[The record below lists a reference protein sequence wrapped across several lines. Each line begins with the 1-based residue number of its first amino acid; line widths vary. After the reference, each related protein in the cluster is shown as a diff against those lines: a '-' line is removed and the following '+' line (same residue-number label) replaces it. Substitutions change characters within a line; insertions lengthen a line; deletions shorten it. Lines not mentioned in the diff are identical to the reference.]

1 MPNDIVQHILAEAMK
16 NVDIVVLVCLLAI
29 GFCIKHFSFLKKIQ
43 NDFIPPFLLLLAIVI
58 EFAQHGFSI
67 MSIITAIVTAAIAI
81 GLHTQGKN
89 LFTVTIIPKIIDIL
103 KGINS
108 GIEDSLLGED
118 GVYER
123 DVGEDDK
130 VGDDD

>member
-1 MPNDIVQHILAEAMK
+1 MPNDIVQNILTEAMK

>member
-1 MPNDIVQHILAEAMK
+1 MPNDIVQHILTEAMK

>member
-1 MPNDIVQHILAEAMK
+1 MPNDIVQRILTEAMK
-16 NVDIVVLVCLLAI
+16 NVDIIVLVCLLAI

-43 NDFIPPFLLLLAIVI
+43 NDFIPPFLLLLAIII

-118 GVYER
+118 EVYER
-123 DVGEDDK
+123 DVGKDDN
-130 VGDDD
+130 VGDDN